1 MEELG
6 QFLVEELM
14 CDIGAVLGQ
23 GAVEGG
29 PPRLNGV
36 NNICR
41 IGQRSH
47 QVVQRVHFIGQV
59 QASQVDFDPGKG

>member
-6 QFLVEELM
+6 QFLVEEFM

-41 IGQRSH
+41 IVQRGH
-47 QVVQRVHFIGQV
+47 QVV
-59 QASQVDFDPGKG
+59 